1 MVLNKNINKQIVV
14 AALLVGVS
22 PIYINNVYAESIG
35 LAESAA
41 NSAVTT
47 KVKETAILEG
57 TVVDHATGEPV
68 IGANIYDPTSQ
79 HGAVTDLDGKFT
91 IQIAVPTSIKVS
103 FIGYEPRTVFI
114 NKENARKPLTVDLV
128 EESSALDEVVVVGY
142 GTQRRTQLT
151 GSVSTIKTQ
160 ALETNL
166 TPTLDQA
173 LGGTV
178 AGLNI
183 TASSGQPGAASSV
196 RIRGGNSVNAS
207 NEPLY
212 VIDGFIY
219 FKDDASSKTGLSAI
233 ESSLSPLSTVN
244 PADIERIEVLKD
256 VSATAIYGSRGA
268 NGVIIVTTKK
278 GTRDKAS
285 ISYRYTAGVDQVSKK
300 LNLLNASEFAAVNKK
315 YWQNLEGFS
324 DEQIAN
330 LGEGTDWQDAMLR
343 TAFRQSHEFSV
354 SGGNDKSRYAFSA
367 NYTDQEGIIL
377 NSGFERYNF
386 HVSLERELLK
396 GLTFNSNVTFG
407 KSVQDGLTTS
417 QSVSFNSSPFSA
429 GITNSFVYGL
439 MVSPTIPIY
448 KQDGSFNYSN
458 PYEHDYFAIGN
469 VTSNPVSDL
478 KNSVAQS
485 INNYVLGNISLRY
498 VWREFTLKG
507 AVGLN
512 RENLTQNYFSPS
524 YTSLGLANNGIG
536 GIGNKN
542 NETWQQEYTLD
553 WNHSFPTSEV
563 SALVG
568 FTRQSS
574 KTDFNSSLVRHFTN
588 ESLKQYNLAD
598 GSDIDSPS
606 TGLTES
612 NLNSLIARVNYTF
625 RGRYNATATLR
636 GDRSSRFAKGNEW
649 GWFPS
654 LGLSWNVSEEAWL
667 KDHELISNA
676 KLRASAGV
684 VGNQEIGD
692 YEFANSFTTGKYAGS
707 SSYSTGNLAND
718 KLRWE
723 TTASYNVGFDLGLF
737 DQRLTIEAD
746 AYYKKTSDLLLVIP
760 KGLGSVATQLENVG
774 NVENKGVELTV
785 NGDILKQRDLLW
797 TASANIAFNRN
808 EVTST
813 GNSKD
818 ILQGAQSQSVLR
830 AGEALGSFYGLK
842 YTGKDA
848 SGQATFADNDGNGKI
863 SSTDRVILGSIQ
875 PKFTYGFSTTLSW
888 KGWDA
893 YAGFQGT
900 YGNKI
905 YNSLGR
911 VLQNPTASYNLLKS
925 TEIFKTRITDFIDS
939 RYIEDGSYLKLKN
952 LTLGYTIH
960 KEINRHP
967 VNLRI
972 FAQASNLFTITNYTG
987 YDPEVASGT
996 DTGAYPSSRSL
1007 SVGAGITF

>member
-1 MVLNKNINKQIVV
+1 MVDKKLNAKQALIV
-14 AALLVGVS
+14 ALILGIS
-22 PIYINNVYAESIG
+22 PIYNNVYAESNPTT
-35 LAESAA
+35 ESAV
-41 NSAVTT
+41 SAPVTG
-47 KVKETAILEG
+47 KIKETAILEG
-57 TVVDHATGEPV
+57 TVIDHASGERV

-79 HGAVTDLDGKFT
+79 HGTVTDIDGKFT
-91 IQIAVPTSIKVS
+91 LQIAVPTSIKVS
-103 FIGYEPRTVFI
+103 FIGYEPRTIFV
-114 NKENARKPLTVDLV
+114 NKEASTKPLNIDLV
-128 EESSALDEVVVVGY
+128 EESAALDEVVVVGY

-219 FKDDASSKTGLSAI
+219 FKDEASAKTGLSAI

-278 GTRDKAS
+278 GTRDKSS
-285 ISYRYTAGVDQVSKK
+285 ISYRYSAGVDKVSKQ
-300 LNLLNASEFAAVNKK
+300 LDLMNASEFARVNKD
-315 YWQNLEGFS
+315 YYQNLEGYT
-324 DEQIAN
+324 DQEIAN
-330 LGEGTDWQDAMLR
+330 LGEGSDWQDAMLR
-343 TAFRQSHEFSV
+343 TALHQSHEFSV
-354 SGGNDKSRYAFSA
+354 SGGTDKGRYAFSA
-367 NYTDQEGIIL
+367 NYTNQEGIIL

-386 HVSLERELLK
+386 HVNLEREILK

-407 KSVQDGLTTS
+407 KSIQDGLTTT
-417 QSVSFNSSPFSA
+417 QSVTYNSSPFSA

-439 MVSPTIPIY
+439 MVSPTVPIY
-448 KQDGSFNYSN
+448 NEDGSFNYNN
-458 PYEHDYFAIGN
+458 PYEHDYFAIGK

-485 INNYVLGNISLRY
+485 INNYVLGNVSLRY
-498 VWREFTLKG
+498 VWKEFTLKA

-512 RENLTQNYFSPS
+512 RENITQNYFSPS

-568 FTRQSS
+568 FTRQST
-574 KTDFNSSLVRHFTN
+574 KTDFNSSLVRNFTN
-588 ESLKQYNLAD
+588 ETLKQYNLAD
-598 GSDIDSPS
+598 GSNIDSPS

-667 KDHELISNA
+667 KDNELISNA

-692 YEFANSFTTGKYAGS
+692 YEYANSFTTGKYAGS

-737 DQRLTIEAD
+737 DQRLTFEAD
-746 AYYKKTSDLLLVIP
+746 AYYKKTSDLLLIIP

-774 NVENKGVELTV
+774 NVENKGVEFTA
-785 NGDILKQRDLLW
+785 NGDILKRRSLLW
-797 TASANIAFNRN
+797 TASANIAFNHN

-813 GNSKD
+813 GGAKD
-818 ILQGAQSQSVLR
+818 ITQGTQSQNILR
-830 AGEALGSFYGLK
+830 AGEALGSFFGLI
-842 YTGKDA
+842 YTGVDA
-848 SGQATFADNDGNGKI
+848 TGQATFKDLDNSGSI
-863 SSTDRVILGSIQ
+863 SSNDRVILGSIQ
-875 PKFTYGFSTTLSW
+875 PKFTYGFSSTLTW

-893 YAGFQGT
+893 YVGFQGS

-911 VLQNPTASYNLLKS
+911 VLQNPTASYNLLRS
-925 TEIFKTRITDFIDS
+925 TEIFKTRVTDFIDS
-939 RYIEDGSYLKLKN
+939 RYVEDGSYLKLKN
-952 LTLGYTIH
+952 LTLGYTFH
-960 KEINRHP
+960 WEVNRKAIDFR
-967 VNLRI
+967 L
-972 FAQASNLFTITNYTG
+972 FAQASNLLTLTNYTG

-996 DTGAYPSSRSL
+996 DTGAYPSSRSFTF
-1007 SVGAGITF
+1007 GAGFTF